1 MSVGVLL
8 GAACALVCRYTVR
21 DIGFVDLA
29 GPQYQLVEV
38 LPGPPSAGAEDF
50 SGVDAGNLR
59 WGRRDAS
66 HTPNDPLVKALRRS
80 GQERGFVLWRADLQ
94 PLVLAAQDKQAALE
108 EVQGTAALEQL
119 SREALA
125 SFVLAVVVESGHPS
139 LDQAAHGVLDEALKL
154 FDGLQAQLPR
164 EVPWPLRRVR
174 IPRSERRQER
184 VLLWSLGLAQDL
196 DEPALALV
204 YGRGKL
210 AGAVLQG
217 ALLERDEVL
226 AQLVLVGES
235 CECET
240 PRDWVGEPRLPLAW
254 SADQRASAVSALGFD
269 PESPLVRAEVA
280 RILTKPE
287 GQRRSADTSLAGLL
301 FGYRE
306 SALVGE
312 NVPGPEPDSGST
324 RGAAPAWVDGDEGDW
339 GFADQEAVPEAGQA
353 ARHAGEADG
362 IRMGFALW
370 WMIGLLFGVGLIVA
384 AVLLLLGGNRP

>member
-1 MSVGVLL
+1 MLLGFVL

-29 GPQYQLVEV
+29 GPEYQLVQV
-38 LPGPPSAGAEDF
+38 LPGLDSAAAGALGAE
-50 SGVDAGNLR
+50 SVGNLR
-59 WGRRDAS
+59 LGVRDSGR
-66 HTPNDPLVKALRRS
+66 TPDDPLVKAMRRS
-80 GQERGFVLWRADLQ
+80 GQESGWVLWREDLE
-94 PLVLAAQDKQAALE
+94 PIVLEATEKQAALE
-108 EVQGTAALEQL
+108 EAFGSPALEQV

-154 FDGLQAQLPR
+154 FDGLSAQLPR

-174 IPRSERRQER
+174 VQRSERAQER
-184 VLLWSLGLAQDL
+184 SLLWSLGLSMDL

-217 ALLERDEVL
+217 VLIERDEVL

-240 PRDWVGEPRLPLAW
+240 PREWVLEPRLPLAW
-254 SADQRASAVSALGFD
+254 SAAQRASAVSALSFD

-287 GQRRSADTSLAGLL
+287 GKLRTADTSLSGLL

-306 SALVGE
+306 SELVGE
-312 NVPGPEPDSGST
+312 GVLPAEPDPDPSPSH
-324 RGAAPAWVDGDEGDW
+324 APAWVEGDGGDW
-339 GFADQEAVPEAGQA
+339 GFADEPQA
-353 ARHAGEADG
+353 APTAPAAQGLNDAGNETLG
-362 IRMGFALW
+362 LSLWFAL
-370 WMIGLLFGVGLIVA
+370 GLLFCLA
-384 AVLLLLGGNRP
+384 LVLAIGILVVRGGRQ